1 MSTTRTQPDQASG
14 RLRHRPSAIVRR
26 RTGRPDPAVHAADG
40 EGRRSGGPGSVAL
53 SLVIPMYRVEQ
64 YLPELLDSLSA
75 QVPGRY
81 TLQCVFIDDG
91 SPDRSAELVERWIDE
106 GRPAAVE
113 AILIRQDNAG
123 VSAARNRGIGA
134 VSGQWIAFP
143 DSDDSLDRRYC
154 TEVAEFLLGP
164 RGDAATIVA
173 TNLIKYVEAEGR
185 LVDNHTLRF
194 KFRGRART
202 VPLTTSPHYLQM
214 HASSTFFRRSDIEQH
229 GIRFIEGL
237 HASEDALFVAEVLAT
252 RPDPMLGVV
261 PGAIFRYRKRA
272 SGDSA
277 VDLYHTK
284 TSTYFERFDHG
295 YLPLLARLAAERGK
309 VPEWFAN
316 QVLYELKWLFVAEHK
331 VSTKALLLSPEQRRA
346 FLDRIRAVLSYI
358 DDSIILGFYVTPMAM
373 EIRYLLLALKGSPL
387 PDPQVHLMELD
398 ARRHMVQVRYL
409 FTGDLPDEEYTVR
422 GQVVAPL
429 HAKIRTL
436 DYFGQTVLRE
446 RRVWLPATNWVAVWL
461 DGRRQELRLGP
472 LQSHPIAFNEKQIW
486 QFFERPLPARLGR
499 REGADVPGSP
509 VVRRVQSLRPHA
521 GRAKRALLTEG
532 RRWARRLRP
541 ASVKRHTQ
549 KLLALSP
556 AVALRYRNAWVLMDR
571 VTAAQDNAEHLYR
584 HIKENHPDTNI
595 WFVLDRAS
603 ADWQRL
609 RAEGFRLVQYRSG
622 RHHRMMRHARHLIS
636 SHIDVEVV
644 NAVPKERGRFGRWS
658 YTFLQHGVTKE
669 DISIWMNDKDISRF
683 ITATRPEYDS
693 IAGDD
698 TSYLVTSK
706 EVELSGF
713 PRFDRL
719 RRLGDSAEKRVL
731 LVAPTWRETL
741 MAPKVAFQKTRA
753 LKADFASSEYST
765 NWFGLLRDPAFA
777 QLAAESGL
785 EIVLLP
791 HPMLARAIEPSELP
805 EWVTLR
811 QYGECDAQALLA
823 GARVMITDYSSTAF
837 DVAYAGGDVVY
848 FQFDRDAALNGA
860 HRAPGYFDYER
871 DGFGPVGLD
880 RAGVLDGLRTVLGDG
895 REAYAD
901 RASVFA
907 HHDDGNCERVYRS
920 IVELDLP
927 AVAP

>member
-1 MSTTRTQPDQASG
+1 MP
-14 RLRHRPSAIVRR
+14 VRR
-26 RTGRPDPAVHAADG
+26 RTAAADRPTRPG
-40 EGRRSGGPGSVAL
+40 SSEGRAAAVSRVVGL
-53 SLVIPMYRVEQ
+53 SLVIPIYNVER
-64 YLPELLDSLSA
+64 YLPDLLHSLTA
-75 QVPGRY
+75 QVPGAY
-81 TLQCVFIDDG
+81 TLQCVFVDDG
-91 SPDRSAELVERWIDE
+91 SPDGSAALVERWIED
-106 GRPAAVE
+106 GRPAGVDAV
-113 AILIRQDNAG
+113 LIRQQNSG
-123 VSAARNRGIGA
+123 VSAARNRGITA
-134 VSGQWIAFP
+134 ASGEWVAFP

-154 TEVAEFLLGP
+154 TEVAAFLLG
-164 RGDAATIVA
+164 RGGDSATIVA
-173 TNLIKYVEAEGR
+173 TNLVKFVEAEGR

-194 KFRGRART
+194 KFRGRAKT

-252 RPDPMLGVV
+252 RTEPVLGVV
-261 PGAIFRYRKRA
+261 PGAIFQYRKRA

-284 TSTYFERFDHG
+284 TSTYFERFDLG
-295 YLPLLARLAAERGK
+295 YLPLLARLAEERGRI
-309 VPEWFAN
+309 PEWFAN
-316 QVLYELKWLFVAEHK
+316 QVLYELKWLFVAERK
-331 VSTKALLLSPEQRRA
+331 VSTKSLLLSPQQRKE
-346 FLDRIRAVLSYI
+346 FLARISTVLSYI

-409 FTGDLPDEEYTVR
+409 FTGDLPHEEYTVR

-472 LQSHPIAFNEKQIW
+472 IQSHPIAFNEKQIW
-486 QFFERPLPARLGR
+486 QFFERPIPARLGR
-499 REGADVPGSP
+499 REGTETEVPGSP
-509 VVRRVQSLRPHA
+509 VARRVRSLRPHA

-541 ASVKRHTQ
+541 ASVKRHAQ
-549 KLLALSP
+549 KVLALSP
-556 AVALRYRNAWVLMDR
+556 VIALRYRNAWVLMDR

-584 HIKENHPDTNI
+584 HIKENHPGTNI

-622 RHHRMMRHARHLIS
+622 RHLRMMRHARHLIS

-644 NAVPKERGRFGRWS
+644 NAVPKEGGRFGRWS

-669 DISIWMNDKDISRF
+669 DISLWMNDKDISRF
-683 ITATRPEYDS
+683 VTATRPEYDS

-719 RRLGDSAEKRVL
+719 RRLGESSEKRVL

-741 MAPKVAFQKTRA
+741 MAPKVAFQKNRP

-791 HPMLARAIEPSELP
+791 HPMLARAIQPGELP

-880 RAGVLDGLRTVLGDG
+880 RAGVLDGLRTVLGAG
-895 REAYAD
+895 RDAYAD

-920 IVELDLP
+920 ILELDLP